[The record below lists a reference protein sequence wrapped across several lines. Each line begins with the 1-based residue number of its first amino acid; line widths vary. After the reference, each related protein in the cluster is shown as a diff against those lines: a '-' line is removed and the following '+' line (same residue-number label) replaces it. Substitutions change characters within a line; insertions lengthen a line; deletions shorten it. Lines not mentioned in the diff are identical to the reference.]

1 MSETERNRLKKSFGH
16 YRVSEVDL
24 LLDHIE
30 AEHRQELEAL
40 QAELTRIKSEN
51 EERDRRAESYD
62 SMKAS
67 SDRLQKL
74 NSRLEEE
81 NDTLNGKLDA
91 QAEETARLRADLNSA
106 RQQVEDLHTELDM
119 IRSQAVILGNR
130 IARQRKELE
139 EKDRLLLEDPV
150 GEANARAEQIVQNAM
165 NISQKMIDDAE
176 NVRSRTLAAVRSAYF
191 NAMGFR
197 QNIEERFIGLEHDL
211 DRSLGMLRNIESSEA
226 QTADDWLLEVER

>member
-1 MSETERNRLKKSFGH
+1 MSEKEQNRLKKSFGH
-16 YRVSEVDL
+16 YRSSDVDL
-24 LLDHIE
+24 LLE
-30 AEHRQELEAL
+30 RMETEHRQELEAL
-40 QAELTRIKSEN
+40 QAELTQMKSEN
-51 EERDRRAESYD
+51 EERDRLAESYD
-62 SMKAS
+62 SMKTS

-74 NSRLEEE
+74 NSRLAEE
-81 NDTLNGKLDA
+81 NDTLNAKLDA
-91 QAEETARLRADLNSA
+91 QTEETARLRGDLNSA
-106 RQQVEDLHTELDM
+106 RQQVEELRTELDM
-119 IRSQAVILGNR
+119 IRSQAAILGNR

-139 EKDRLLLEDPV
+139 EKDRLLLQDPV

-176 NVRSRTLAAVRSAYF
+176 NVRSRALAAVRSAYF

-226 QTADDWLLEVER
+226 STVDDWITEAER